1 MSKELSQLYK
11 ELTGNTANI
20 KSVGTDDSGAIVGL
34 IDDKNGFVMLT
45 EKELVEL
52 EKGLKSIGK
61 TK

>member
-11 ELTGNTANI
+11 ELTGNTTNI